1 MWPGV
6 HARRFDAVDHPK
18 LINGS
23 AATEQEE
30 ADMGNILKA
39 VLGAAMIVG
48 ATGVLLPNMSSA
60 QDQSNAVGPKSL
72 FEAARAPNG
81 MAELTLGTAGTSVHI
96 FPIKQRAD
104 ALLRALAAAPT
115 PLLYHSGGQIMPSVT
130 IYVIFWEPPK
140 LQTGAPAPA
149 LTATYQNLQTRLMT
163 DYTGH
168 GVGNNNTQY
177 YQTVGGVTSYVKNAG
192 SFGGSYVDASSFP
205 ASGCNDSATPGNCI
219 TDAQIQT
226 EVKKVVAL
234 KNWHGGLGTIFFLYT
249 VRGEGSCF
257 DSSSTSCA
265 YTAYCA
271 YHGAIA
277 GTTPIIY
284 ANMPYGDPTNCQ
296 TPGTPSPS
304 GDSAADTAAT
314 SASHELTESITDP
327 RLNAWFTA
335 GGAEIGD
342 LCAYNYGTNT
352 WDGAKANQMWSGHFY
367 ELQQEYNNHVNM
379 CVQIGP

>member
-1 MWPGV
+1 
-6 HARRFDAVDHPK
+6 
-18 LINGS
+18 
-23 AATEQEE
+23 
-30 ADMGNILKA
+30 
-39 VLGAAMIVG
+39 
-48 ATGVLLPNMSSA
+48 
-60 QDQSNAVGPKSL
+60 
-72 FEAARAPNG
+72 
-81 MAELTLGTAGTSVHI
+81 MAELTLGSAGKSVHI

-104 ALLRALAAAPT
+104 TLLRALAAAPT

-130 IYVIFWEPPK
+130 IYTIFWQPPK
-140 LQTGAPAPA
+140 LQTGAVAPA
-149 LTATYQNLQTRLMT
+149 LTATYRNLQIRLMT
-163 DYTGH
+163 DYPGH

-192 SFGGSYVDASSFP
+192 SFGGSYVDASPLP

-226 EVKKVVAL
+226 EIKKVVAS
-234 KNWHGGLGTIFFLYT
+234 KNWHGGPGTIFFLYT

-271 YHGAIA
+271 YHGAVS

-284 ANMPYGDPTNCQ
+284 ANMPYGDPANCQ

-304 GDSAADTAAT
+304 GDPAADTAAT

-327 RLNAWFTA
+327 LLNAWFTA

-367 ELQQEYNNHVNM
+367 ELKQEYNNHVNM